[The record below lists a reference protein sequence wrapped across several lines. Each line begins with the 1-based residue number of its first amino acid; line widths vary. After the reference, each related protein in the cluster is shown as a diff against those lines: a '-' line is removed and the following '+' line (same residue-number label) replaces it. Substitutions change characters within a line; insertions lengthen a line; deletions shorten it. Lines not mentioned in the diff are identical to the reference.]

1 MAGLTLEESSFRSK
15 TGATIAMIDRGKRR
29 ILAPKRGD
37 RLFPGDRLYLVGT
50 DEQLDSAQ
58 RFLAEE
64 NKDTPPGSIGLFGL
78 EPVQVRMDS
87 PYVGQSILSCGIGE
101 KLSGL
106 IMGIER
112 DGQRILNPDSS
123 TTLLGGDLLWVFG
136 NREEISRLRKNE
148 A

>member
-1 MAGLTLEESSFRSK
+1 
-15 TGATIAMIDRGKRR
+15 
-29 ILAPKRGD
+29 
-37 RLFPGDRLYLVGT
+37 
-50 DEQLDSAQ
+50 
-58 RFLAEE
+58 
-64 NKDTPPGSIGLFGL
+64 
-78 EPVQVRMDS
+78 MDS